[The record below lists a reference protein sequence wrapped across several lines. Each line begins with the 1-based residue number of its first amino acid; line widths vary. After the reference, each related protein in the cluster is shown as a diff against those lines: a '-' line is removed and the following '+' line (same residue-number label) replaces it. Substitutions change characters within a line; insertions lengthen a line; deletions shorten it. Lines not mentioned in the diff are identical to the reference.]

1 MSPEAI
7 ARRSVQRGVPLFN
20 ERPQRPA
27 VQPLKVF
34 VQDSTSDGDSPCTV
48 IWLHGM
54 GTDAHDFEPF
64 AQELIDFG
72 GPAARFLFPQAP
84 VTPITAHQ
92 GWRGTAWF
100 DVLSMDF
107 EGPEDERGIRAMHQ
121 KVTQVINE
129 VLSTGQDPQRLF
141 IGGFSQGAAMALYSG
156 LRQTRPL
163 AGIIALSGFLPL
175 AQTLP
180 AEITAAG
187 RATPVFMA
195 HGAFDSIVNPM
206 VARKSADVVE
216 NCVQT
221 LIWREY
227 NMDHELCPDELTHIA
242 QFMNTA
248 LEG

>member
-1 MSPEAI
+1 
-7 ARRSVQRGVPLFN
+7 
-20 ERPQRPA
+20 
-27 VQPLKVF
+27 
-34 VQDSTSDGDSPCTV
+34 
-48 IWLHGM
+48 
-54 GTDAHDFEPF
+54 
-64 AQELIDFG
+64 
-72 GPAARFLFPQAP
+72 
-84 VTPITAHQ
+84 
-92 GWRGTAWF
+92 
-100 DVLSMDF
+100 
-107 EGPEDERGIRAMHQ
+107 
-121 KVTQVINE
+121 
-129 VLSTGQDPQRLF
+129 
-141 IGGFSQGAAMALYSG
+141 MALYSG

>member
-1 MSPEAI
+1 MI
-7 ARRSVQRGVPLFN
+7 
-20 ERPQRPA
+20 
-27 VQPLKVF
+27 
-34 VQDSTSDGDSPCTV
+34 
-48 IWLHGM
+48 
-54 GTDAHDFEPF
+54 
-64 AQELIDFG
+64 
-72 GPAARFLFPQAP
+72 
-84 VTPITAHQ
+84 PITAHQ

-195 HGAFDSIVNPM
+195 HGAFDSIVNLM